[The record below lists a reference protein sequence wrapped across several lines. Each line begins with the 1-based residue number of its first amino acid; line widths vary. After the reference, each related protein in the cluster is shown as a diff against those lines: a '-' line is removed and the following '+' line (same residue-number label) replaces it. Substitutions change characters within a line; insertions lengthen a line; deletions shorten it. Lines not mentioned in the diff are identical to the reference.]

1 VKRVDSADPR
11 SFADVETLGKQLT
24 DLLDTRASVSMLG
37 KGCRELGVTVQPYFS
52 VVRTACG
59 EDRFIIGRLELPV
72 KYKGVSKPVKFYLFP
87 YLEQSPYF
95 GVDYD
100 PDAPLSRTIACNID
114 CNCKGVVTGK
124 SAE

>member
-1 VKRVDSADPR
+1 MVAVVKRVDSADPR

-24 DLLDTRASVSMLG
+24 DLLDTRASVSVLG

-52 VVRTACG
+52 VVRMACG

-95 GVDYD
+95 GVDFWR
-100 PDAPLSRTIACNID
+100 AFGL
-114 CNCKGVVTGK
+114 
-124 SAE
+124 